1 MSSVWTMNLPVAT
14 STASRFPS
22 AATVAFFFTEA
33 SVVLSMTATTA
44 EAPMP
49 ADMPKTPLP
58 AMPSISVSF
67 AAEITILPSACT
79 SVVEASPPPM

>member
-1 MSSVWTMNLPVAT
+1 MNLPVAT

-22 AATVAFFFTEA
+22 AATVAFFPMNA
-33 SVVLSMTATTA
+33 SVVLSMTVVAA

-58 AMPSISVSF
+58 AMLSISEEF
-67 AAEITILPSACT
+67 EAEITMLPSACM
-79 SVVEASPPPM
+79 SVVEMSPPSI